1 MPTEKNKEKKRKKK
15 KNLRHETRRL
25 LHQLMAGLLGEIPR
39 LLGMVFHRRRRRRRR
54 LVLVVVLD
62 NARGDRHFPGT
73 ILLAGSLR
81 VGRVAAHGHRRAGS
95 VVHEVG
101 GGRHARHAGDAPIGP
116 QRVANVAALAGEAAV
131 RVGGGG
137 RLATAAAAAAAAVL
151 VVGILGQVQALD
163 GLGALVVDAADDVGD
178 GVGLVAQVAVGHVG
192 DAHARQ
198 TLVAGAHVEQVLLQ
212 LGVVGVLHEGAAGE
226 TAVGAAGRGRGG
238 GGGGRVRLG
247 GGGGGDGLGG
257 GLHGG
262 GAAVRLLGGGLLDE
276 VGQVGGGGGG
286 GGGADAAGQVV
297 HLERLAAD
305 QGAELQ
311 HDALGLVA
319 LVQQGGV
326 GVLQVGQLGLV
337 ALAFALEF
345 LGDLLLQHQGLE
357 GVVALLLGA
366 GQADGQA
373 REVVLLLV
381 DEAGQAAV
389 LALVGLDLDLELGG
403 LLGELLGEGLEL
415 EELLLPGL
423 ELLDEEVVALGDL
436 ADLGVHAAL
445 EVDEV
450 LPGLEGV
457 ARVLVALA
465 DDLVEVAHGDLGHE
479 RLLDG
484 AAEEGLDAGVAAE
497 LLADVIHDGHDGV
510 LVPPGRVLDAL
521 DLAAHDD
528 DLAGGDELAA
538 GVGGAQVV
546 GDAGGGDVAGEGLGQ
561 AVDEL
566 GALAGAEHAGGAG
579 GEDEVAV
586 EVDDEGVGGR
596 GEERAAL
603 GGDAEDVGAGF
614 LDEVADVTGVDD
626 GHVEATPLVD
636 ADAVADGLGGGGEDG
651 GVVADEDDAA
661 GGGDGGLEDAD
672 DVGDGEA
679 GEEGPHGEVLEA
691 GRGRGELVAEGVVL
705 HVDAHEVVEAR
716 GGEAED
722 ARDLLGVEEV
732 GGLVPVDP
740 HAAQVVAQQVVE
752 RVAGEEAEAVGDPV
766 GLVGG
771 LVVVGLGLLAQV
783 ADGLGAFVVGARP
796 DTQGDAVEGVGGV
809 LLEHEGVVGAVRLAL
824 AGADLDVVGEAGA
837 HGGVQGPGDLIVLLQ
852 PGAGAQDL
860 GQPELPD
867 GALHVADFALVG
879 PGGPHPLGGFATHPT
894 DHVGMGEGL
903 GGALGGGLG
912 THLRGKRLN
921 DAGMQRGGATG
932 DGQRVV
938 PLRAGRTVAGGGTGE
953 RGSERRGHDLLG
965 KRSRT
970 GGGWIGFLKWS

>member
-1 MPTEKNKEKKRKKK
+1 MPTEKTKKKK

-25 LHQLMAGLLGEIPR
+25 LHQLVAGLLGEIPR
-39 LLGMVFHRRRRRRRR
+39 LLGMVFHRRRRRR

-73 ILLAGSLR
+73 VLLAGSLR
-81 VGRVAAHGHRRAGS
+81 VGRIAAHGHRRAGA

-116 QRVANVAALAGEAAV
+116 QRVADVAALAGEAAV
-131 RVGGGG
+131 RVGGG
-137 RLATAAAAAAAAVL
+137 RLATAAAAAATVL

-226 TAVGAAGRGRGG
+226 TAVGAAGGL

-247 GGGGGDGLGG
+247 GGGGGGDGLGG
-257 GLHGG
+257 RLHGG

-276 VGQVGGGGGG
+276 VGQVGGGG

-373 REVVLLLV
+373 GEVVLLLV
-381 DEAGQAAV
+381 DEAGQAPV

-457 ARVLVALA
+457 AGVLVALA

-479 RLLDG
+479 GLLDG

-497 LLADVIHDGHDGV
+497 LLADVVHDGHDGV

-546 GDAGGGDVAGEGLGQ
+546 GDAGGGDVAGEGLGE
-561 AVDEL
+561 AGDEL
-566 GALAGAEHAGGAG
+566 GALAGAEHAGRAG

-614 LDEVADVTGVDD
+614 LDEVADVAGVDD

-740 HAAQVVAQQVVE
+740 HAAQVVAEQVVE

-771 LVVVGLGLLAQV
+771 LVVVGLGLLAQF
-783 ADGLGAFVVGARP
+783 ADGVGAFLVGARP
-796 DTQGDAVEGVGGV
+796 DAQGDAVEGVGGV

-824 AGADLDVVGEAGA
+824 AGADLDVVREAGA
-837 HGGVQGPGDLIVLLQ
+837 HGGMQGPGDLIVLLQ

-879 PGGPHPLGGFATHPT
+879 RGGPHPLGGFATHPT

-912 THLRGKRLN
+912 THLRGKRLD

-953 RGSERRGHDLLG
+953 RGSKRRGHDQESEAG
-965 KRSRT
+965 R
-970 GGGWIGFLKWS
+970 GGGLDF